1 MILIAMTC
9 VATLLLL
16 VFGALWR
23 QTLVLSRSSGPHY
36 SQRGSMTSV
45 PFRMHRMMARQSIAF
60 FSLFEDREAH
70 DARIIGRGYAYGCR
84 WLRDRRAPAEAKG
97 ARHVDGSTNI
107 INTHEIASGGPP
119 GLGPK
124 SGGSSS

>member
-70 DARIIGRGYAYGCR
+70 DARITGRGYAFGCR
-84 WLRDRRAPAEAKG
+84 VAERPVALPPQTMEG
-97 ARHVDGSTNI
+97 ACPRSTRI
-107 INTHEIASGGPP
+107 TSTLEIASGGPP
-119 GLGPK
+119 GPGPR
-124 SGGSSS
+124 SSDSNS

>member
-45 PFRMHRMMARQSIAF
+45 PFRMHRRVARQSIAF
-60 FSLFEDREAH
+60 FSLFEDREAR
-70 DARIIGRGYAYGCR
+70 DARITGRGFAYGVSVAEGPLPMK
-84 WLRDRRAPAEAKG
+84 LRGRAMST
-97 ARHVDGSTNI
+97 VDEY
-107 INTHEIASGGPP
+107 HKYPRD
-119 GLGPK
+119 
-124 SGGSSS
+124 